1 MKEQHF
7 REKDKS
13 VSMQT
18 DAEYRAYIEAR
29 TGADMK
35 NKKPREK
42 IDTLARVATAYML
55 LKASSTRRFSENLIN
70 RKAEKIK
77 QTLDLT
83 DLHEA
88 EIDEML
94 SSPEKLRKGVNHQLT
109 TLYAHKADKAGMSDY
124 IKKMKTLA
132 DNMPMDDSRSAEY
145 NTMAKCIKDI
155 AGMDPATAE
164 KNKDEIIARNYK
176 LMQSIEKNIG
186 GKERVRRTTMGVE
199 HFNTAL
205 DALAI
210 MNEHNPALNDKTD
223 AIVDKINYTR
233 GAENS
238 AHKDHISIK
247 EFGAARSITAK
258 KNRAQMSKDKKLERT
273 LDKDKLKK
281 KQMEHPAMGR

>member
-18 DAEYRAYIEAR
+18 NAEYRAYIEAR

-55 LKASSTRRFSENLIN
+55 MKASSTKRFSENLIN

-109 TLYAHKADKAGMSDY
+109 TLYAHKADMSDY

-164 KNKDEIIARNYK
+164 KNKDEIIAKNYK

-205 DALAI
+205 DALSI
-210 MNEHNPALNDKTD
+210 MNDHNPALNDKTA

-233 GAENS
+233 GAE
-238 AHKDHISIK
+238 SIK